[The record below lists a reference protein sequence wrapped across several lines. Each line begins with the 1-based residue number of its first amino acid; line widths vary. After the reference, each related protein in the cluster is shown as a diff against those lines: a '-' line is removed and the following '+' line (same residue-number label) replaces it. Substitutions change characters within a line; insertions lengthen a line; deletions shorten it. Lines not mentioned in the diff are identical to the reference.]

1 MHRLESRTYVGQ
13 PNERVTVTTQLHS
26 GGQVDVMVNGQSIGA
41 SGQFS
46 LPATAGDRVKMQI
59 TLIGPLGAS
68 CVVGVATVDGGT
80 DGDFLLCQ
88 THNPAPVNFY
98 TFSVA
103 AAAAVRAIVNT
114 KAAKA
119 KPAKK
124 GGQK

>member
-13 PNERVTVTTQLHS
+13 PNENVTVTTQLHG

-46 LPATAGDRVKMQI
+46 LPGTAGERVKMQI

-103 AAAAVRAIVNT
+103 AAAAIRAIVTT
-114 KAAKA
+114 KAAKPKA
-119 KPAKK
+119 AKK
-124 GGQK
+124 GGQR

>member
-13 PNERVTVTTQLHS
+13 PDEKVTVTTQLHG

-41 SGQFS
+41 SGQFA
-46 LPATAGDRVKMQI
+46 LPATPGDRVKMQI

-68 CVVGVATVDGGT
+68 CVVGIATVDGGT

-103 AAAAVRAIVNT
+103 AAEAVRAIVTT
-114 KAAKA
+114 KADKA

-124 GGQK
+124 GGRR